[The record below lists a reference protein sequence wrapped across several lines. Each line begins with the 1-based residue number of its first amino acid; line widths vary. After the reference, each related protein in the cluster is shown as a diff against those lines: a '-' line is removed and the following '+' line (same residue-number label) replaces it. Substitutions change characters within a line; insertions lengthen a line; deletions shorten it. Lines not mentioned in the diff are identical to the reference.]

1 MFLRGSRLGRSGL
14 KVAVAEAS
22 NVEEEGVARGRGGSE
37 GAAVVVGG
45 GFATGGVRGCAVRKG
60 RS

>member
-22 NVEEEGVARGRGGSE
+22 NVEEGVARGRGGSE

-45 GFATGGVRGCAVRKG
+45 GFATGGVRGYAVRKG